1 MIQQYDIYI
10 DYGYNKGII
19 ALSGSAEEL
28 MGFAKVLYS
37 FSSNVEIRLV
47 KTEGEREFGRT
58 FNIIEDLIDC
68 LDTLIDCD
76 KEE

>member
-10 DYGYNKGII
+10 DYGQHKVII

-37 FSSNVEIRLV
+37 FSSNIEIRLV
-47 KTEGEREFGRT
+47 KTEGEREYNRF
-58 FNIIEDLIDC
+58 FNNIDDLIEC

>member
-10 DYGYNKGII
+10 DYGQHKGII

-37 FSSNVEIRLV
+37 FSSNIEIRLV
-47 KTEGEREFGRT
+47 KTEGEREHSKI
-58 FNIIEDLIDC
+58 FNNVEDLIDC
-68 LDTLIDCD
+68 LDTRIDCD

>member
-10 DYGYNKGII
+10 DYGQYKGII

-37 FSSNVEIRLV
+37 FSSNIEIRLF
-47 KTEGEREFGRT
+47 KTEGEREYSRH
-58 FNIIEDLIDC
+58 FNNIDDLIDC